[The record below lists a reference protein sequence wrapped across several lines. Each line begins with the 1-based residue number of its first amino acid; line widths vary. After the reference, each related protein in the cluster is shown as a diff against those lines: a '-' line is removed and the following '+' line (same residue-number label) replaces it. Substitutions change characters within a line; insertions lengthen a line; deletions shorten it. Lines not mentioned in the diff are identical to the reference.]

1 MQKTRVYKIAQELN
15 MTSKELIE
23 KLEELDIK
31 VTNHMSSL
39 SMEEAEVIIE
49 LLGDKREEKE
59 ENMTKTEVEDI
70 KHIETIKE
78 QPKQEIEP
86 EEMDF
91 EEEEAYDS
99 NAIIIGD
106 TIVVGDLA
114 KKLDIAASEV
124 IMKLIKLGIMANIN
138 QEIKFETAEKIA
150 LDYDILLEREEK
162 EEEAADIII

>member
-78 QPKQEIEP
+78 QPKQEK
-86 EEMDF
+86 
-91 EEEEAYDS
+91 Y
-99 NAIIIGD
+99 IIWNPKGCNP
-106 TIVVGDLA
+106 
-114 KKLDIAASEV
+114 KKIH
-124 IMKLIKLGIMANIN
+124 
-138 QEIKFETAEKIA
+138 ETLKSAEKEAERLA
-150 LDYDILLEREEK
+150 LSQPNEDFYVLEVVKKVRGSVSASWE
-162 EEEAADIII
+162 